1 MSPTKA
7 AAGSSAV
14 HDPRHTA
21 CATRSPAR
29 PTYMGLR
36 LRALLPVVTRTDARS
51 GCIGSTVVPL
61 RANWRPAT
69 PASVPDASETIAV
82 AAARVGLGLRLGAV
96 RSR

>member
-7 AAGSSAV
+7 ATGRTAL
-14 HDPRHTA
+14 HDPRQTA
-21 CATRSPAR
+21 CATRSPASPR
-29 PTYMGLR
+29 YMGFR
-36 LRALLPVVTRTDARS
+36 LTALLPVVTRTDARS

-61 RANWRPAT
+61 RANCRPAA

-96 RSR
+96 RTR